1 MKTRTKLIA
10 VAAILVVLF
19 AIGFRVVHP
28 ENGLESAMGSAKSSV
43 VVYKSSSSYAIGH
56 KVVVEVAGQGKQT
69 GIVKSAS
76 DGSVDVDTLAA
87 FVRVKNEDVLGKL
100 VVVIPFFGTIFGLVG
115 L

>member
-1 MKTRTKLIA
+1 MKTKLIA
-10 VAAILVVLF
+10 LAAIFVVLF
-19 AIGFRVVHP
+19 ALGFRVVHP
-28 ENGLESAMGSAKSSV
+28 ENGLESAMGSAKSSIV
-43 VVYKSSSSYAIGH
+43 LYKSSSSCAVGH

-76 DGSVDVDTLAA
+76 DGSVDVDTLVS

-100 VVVIPFFGTIFGLVG
+100 IIVVPFFGTILGVVG

>member
-1 MKTRTKLIA
+1 MKTKLIA
-10 VAAILVVLF
+10 VAAIFVVLF

-28 ENGLESAMGSAKSSV
+28 ENGLESAMGSAKSSIV
-43 VVYKSSSSYAIGH
+43 IYKSSSNYAVGH

-76 DGSVDVDTLAA
+76 DGSIDVDTLVS

-100 VVVIPFFGTIFGLVG
+100 VIVVPFFGTILGVVG

>member
-1 MKTRTKLIA
+1 MKTKLIA
-10 VAAILVVLF
+10 LAAIFVVLF
-19 AIGFRVVHP
+19 AIGVRVVHP
-28 ENGLESAMGSAKSSV
+28 ENGLESAMGSAKSSIV
-43 VVYKSSSSYAIGH
+43 LYKSSSSYAVGH

-76 DGSVDVDTLAA
+76 DGSVDVDTLVA

-100 VVVIPFFGTIFGLVG
+100 IIVIPFFGTILGVVG

>member
-1 MKTRTKLIA
+1 MKTNLIA
-10 VAAILVVLF
+10 LAAIFVVLF
-19 AIGFRVVHP
+19 ALGFRVVHP
-28 ENGLESAMGSAKSSV
+28 ENGLESAMGSAKSSIV
-43 VVYKSSSSYAIGH
+43 LYKSSSSYAVGH

-76 DGSVDVDTLAA
+76 DGSVDVDTLVS

-100 VVVIPFFGTIFGLVG
+100 IIVVPFFGTILGVVG

>member
-1 MKTRTKLIA
+1 MKTKLIA
-10 VAAILVVLF
+10 VAAIFVVLF

-28 ENGLESAMGSAKSSV
+28 ENGLESAMGSAKSSIV
-43 VVYKSSSSYAIGH
+43 IYKSSSDYKVGH

-87 FVRVKNEDVLGKL
+87 FVRVKNEDVSGKL
-100 VVVIPFFGTIFGLVG
+100 IIVIPFFGTLFGLVG

>member
-1 MKTRTKLIA
+1 MKTKLIA
-10 VAAILVVLF
+10 LAAIFVVLF
-19 AIGFRVVHP
+19 AIGFRVIHP
-28 ENGLESAMGSAKSSV
+28 ENGLQSAMGSAKSSIV
-43 VVYKSSSSYAIGH
+43 IYKSSSNYAVGH

-76 DGSVDVDTLAA
+76 DGSIDVDTLVA

-100 VVVIPFFGTIFGLVG
+100 VIVVPFFGTILGVVG